1 MVNFAVYYTFQ
12 VYQEK
17 ELNSDK
23 HIAWYNNRGSAV
35 ENIAK
40 IVVINILTVQLYLV
54 MVFMIFHS
62 VLGNIL
68 ADIGLYPTF
77 AFGEWIVFVS
87 ILVIHGIPFALYFI
101 RKEWLKTS
109 LQVIHYLGIAGL
121 LFLFGLT
128 ISLGIIYKILPDLR
142 ILLCLYSLTIFFH
155 IAVLVYVS
163 RNTSE

>member
-1 MVNFAVYYTFQ
+1 MYDTFQ

-17 ELNSDK
+17 EVNSDK
-23 HIAWYNNRGSAV
+23 HIARYLNRGSIV

-40 IVVINILTVQLYLV
+40 IVVINILTVLFYLV
-54 MVFMIFHS
+54 MVVMIFHS

-109 LQVIHYLGIAGL
+109 LQVIHYTGVVGL
-121 LFLFGLT
+121 LFLLGFT
-128 ISLGIIYKILPDLR
+128 IGLGIIYKILPDLR
-142 ILLCLYSLTIFFH
+142 IMLCLYSLTTFSH
-155 IAVLVYVS
+155 IAILICVS
-163 RNTSE
+163 RYASE

>member
-1 MVNFAVYYTFQ
+1 M
-12 VYQEK
+12 
-17 ELNSDK
+17 
-23 HIAWYNNRGSAV
+23 

-40 IVVINILTVQLYLV
+40 IVVINILTVLFYLV
-54 MVFMIFHS
+54 MVVMIFHS

-109 LQVIHYLGIAGL
+109 LKVIHYPGVVGL
-121 LFLFGLT
+121 LFLLGFT
-128 ISLGIIYKILPDLR
+128 IGLGIIYKILPDLR
-142 ILLCLYSLTIFFH
+142 ILLCLYSLTTFSH
-155 IAVLVYVS
+155 IAILICVS
-163 RNTSE
+163 RYASE